1 MLKIDKTR
9 LLGYRQGVS
18 ASSVPMV
25 GAKPIMTKISQYSNL
40 FARKGTM
47 MGVKVGAKT

>member
-18 ASSVPMV
+18 APSIPMV
-25 GAKPIMTKISQYSNL
+25 GAKVITQINQYSSL

-47 MGVKVGAKT
+47 MGVKVGFKG